1 MSAAPLALIAWTGV
15 LASAFLTLSPSI
27 VGGLVDG
34 AGYDPASAGYIAVAN
49 LTGMIAGP
57 LLMLASSRRIALRN
71 WIKTAFALLAI
82 GHLGSAATRAFEP
95 MLALQLIAGVGAGI
109 AYAATT
115 VIGAATANP
124 SATYGWMLSSQ
135 ALFGLLAYLALP
147 WIVGADS
154 HGIARIFLL
163 LGVLP
168 ALSLSLPVIV
178 PARRGDAAAGSF
190 PLGFSRPAALVCASL
205 FLYYVANNG
214 VYVYLDRIGAAAGFD
229 LREVSIALGASTI
242 SSFVG
247 GVLAGPASRR
257 AAVTTW
263 LVAGIVA
270 TALATTLLI
279 DVRVYAVYVFAV
291 CLNLAALVF
300 TVSFLL
306 AWLSTFD
313 TGGRWVL
320 FGNLSFSLGLAFG
333 PALSARLIAPPSYAN
348 ALITALGLYSMAL
361 VCAMLAAL
369 ICGRAGAAPSQ
380 TDGSAG

>member
-1 MSAAPLALIAWTGV
+1 MSAAPLALIAWIGV
-15 LASAFLTLSPSI
+15 LASAFITLSPSI

-34 AGYDPASAGYIAVAN
+34 AGYDPASAGYVAVAN
-49 LTGMIAGP
+49 LSGMIAGP
-57 LLMLASSRRIALRN
+57 LLVLASSRRIELRN
-71 WIKTAFALLAI
+71 WITAAFVLLAI
-82 GHLGSAATRAFEP
+82 GHLGSAATRVFEL
-95 MLALQLIAGVGAGI
+95 MLVLQLVAGVGAGI

-135 ALFGLLAYLALP
+135 SVFGLLAYLALP
-147 WIVGADS
+147 WIVGADG
-154 HGIARIFLL
+154 HGITRIFLL
-163 LGVLP
+163 LGVLA

-178 PARRGDAAAGSF
+178 PARRVDAATGSF
-190 PLGFSRPAALVCASL
+190 PLAFSRPAALVCGSL
-205 FLYYVANNG
+205 FLYYLANNG

-229 LREVSIALGASTI
+229 LRGVSIALGASTI
-242 SSFVG
+242 SGFAG
-247 GVLAGPASRR
+247 GVLAGPASRH
-257 AAVTTW
+257 AAVTTC

-306 AWLSTFD
+306 AWLTTFD

-361 VCAMLAAL
+361 VCAMLASL
-369 ICGRAGAAPSQ
+369 ICGRAGAARSQ
-380 TDGSAG
+380 TDGRAD